1 MTTILEEAQDIIH
14 GERNRTYGHP
24 REQFALAA
32 KLWSDYLGVEVT
44 PDDHAAMMVL
54 LKLSRV
60 KTGGYHRD
68 AAVDIAG
75 YAGTMERLRELPD
88 EYVDLGHTTR
98 HPAPTGPGQ
107 EALEHG
113 ITWLVDGRRYW
124 SAWADIPAGTRVN
137 SSDEEDRKL
146 PWTKFSNDS
155 DNPLGEGPWREWI
168 DPDEAEVVP
177 AQWKRV
183 RRVPVGTEVTDVDGD
198 FYLRVR
204 NGFKYRDATVEDWGN
219 LMPLSVADDH
229 DDEFGPFTQVI
240 A

>member
-1 MTTILEEAQDIIH
+1 MTTILEEAQEIIH

-88 EYVDLGHTTR
+88 EYVNLGHTT
-98 HPAPTGPGQ
+98 HDA
-107 EALEHG
+107 
-113 ITWLVDGRRYW
+113 TWTEGGRRFW
-124 SAWADIPAGTRVN
+124 SDWAEIPAGTRVN
-137 SSDEEDRKL
+137 SSDEEDHL
-146 PWTKFSNDS
+146 PAWTKFSNDS